1 MIYCTHDRFQRPLG
15 MTLPCLWAWHVEF
28 HSSIHRKE
36 LVKGS
41 AWARL
46 IPRGASPAV
55 KGTSIEDIA
64 QVVGKSGRRETGR
77 GPLFWRSERCSP
89 TVEPYEKRVK
99 KECALCLP

>member
-1 MIYCTHDRFQRPLG
+1 M
-15 MTLPCLWAWHVEF
+15 
-28 HSSIHRKE
+28 
-36 LVKGS
+36 KGS

-46 IPRGASPAV
+46 IPRGASPAQV

-89 TVEPYEKRVK
+89 TVEPYEKKDKQGMYLVL
-99 KECALCLP
+99 ALNH

>member
-41 AWARL
+41 AWARPT
-46 IPRGASPAV
+46 PRGASPAEV

-64 QVVGKSGRRETGR
+64 QVVGKSGRRRDGALR
-77 GPLFWRSERCSP
+77 FGG
-89 TVEPYEKRVK
+89 VNRVLTLLNHMK
-99 KECALCLP
+99 KG